1 MRKNTRMPDDFSDR
15 FVVVVVDPKR
25 KELEW
30 FDTFSTDLSA
40 SAYCEGLE
48 DAWAW
53 SRGSA
58 WDERIFNLNH
68 KCDYDDWV
76 DMGSPGAEFFGH
88 LIEMIV

>member
-1 MRKNTRMPDDFSDR
+1 MPDDFTDR
-15 FVVVVVDPKR
+15 FMVVVVDPNR

-53 SRGSA
+53 SRGVYC
-58 WDERIFNLNH
+58 DYRIFNLGH
-68 KCDYDDWV
+68 PRDYEDWV
-76 DMGSPGAEFFGH
+76 DMGRPGAEFFGH
-88 LIEMIV
+88 LIV